1 MTYFIPFSSVSI
13 VDFELVIARLEV
25 NLEPSQKSKMELF
38 VKIVEA
44 LNGYWVLNTSVLL
57 RQVIFK
63 IYYMNF
69 LGEKSKATALRKNN

>member
-1 MTYFIPFSSVSI
+1 
-13 VDFELVIARLEV
+13 
-25 NLEPSQKSKMELF
+25 MELF

-44 LNGYWVLNTSVLL
+44 LKGYWVLNTSVLL

-63 IYYMNF
+63 IYYVNF